1 MKVCTGC
8 GTEKPLT
15 EFGVEKGKPNGRK
28 ARCKPCAR
36 KWNKASYDKNP
47 ASRVAATLRW
57 KAKKPAHVKAYMAER
72 RLRIK
77 AELVAGYG
85 GKCTCCGETSIE
97 FLTLEHL
104 NGGGRAH
111 RAIKD
116 SLAIFNEVI
125 KSNFPSEYT
134 ILCMNCN
141 FAKRFGKECPH
152 ITTGTNAAKIDT
164 LVKALE
170 ECRTS
175 YCGYAITKS
184 EQYPDVLANFWKE
197 IKRIDG
203 IARAALDTI
212 KEPA

>member
-1 MKVCTGC
+1 MKICTAC
-8 GTEKPLT
+8 KIEKPLSD
-15 EFGVEKGKPNGRK
+15 FGLEKGKPNGRK

-36 KWNKASYDKNP
+36 KSNKASYDKNP
-47 ASRVAATLRW
+47 SSRVAATLRW
-57 KAKKPAHVKAYMAER
+57 KANNPAHVKGYMAER

-77 AELVAGYG
+77 ADLVAGYG

-111 RAIKD
+111 RAVKD
-116 SLAIFNEVI
+116 SLGIFNEVI
-125 KSNFPSEYT
+125 RAGFPKEYT

-152 ITTGTNAAKIDT
+152 ATTGTNAAKIDA

-170 ECRTS
+170 RVIRDINEYERVNNLAPNPGRTECWDS
-175 YCGYAITKS
+175 VAEAK
-184 EQYPDVLANFWKE
+184 
-197 IKRIDG
+197 
-203 IARAALDTI
+203 ALLRHVGRGQ
-212 KEPA
+212 EP